1 MPAGDIYLE
10 SYSFSDFALT
20 LSGDLEVNSDKD
32 IVILSGY
39 DYLIQEISLI
49 FRSKINPKD
58 YMGRRADGEEGQIL
72 G

>member
-20 LSGDLEVNSDKD
+20 LSGALEVNSDKD

-39 DYLIQEISLI
+39 DY
-49 FRSKINPKD
+49 
-58 YMGRRADGEEGQIL
+58 
-72 G
+72 